1 MDRLVEASFPSLLRP
16 QPRERILDIGC
27 GEGNHLLFF
36 CRLGLDVSGVDAS
49 SYMIRQARRHLG
61 NRSTLQVGQAEDL
74 PYDDNEFDFASLINT
89 LEFLDDPLEALKEA
103 GRVARKGVF
112 IGVMNSISWYCIWSK
127 MESLFRASLAKY
139 VSFFSLW
146 ELKSYAQKAFGNV
159 PIAWR
164 CAASRGPLVD
174 KVCDAFSGR
183 RYLEHFPF
191 GCSLVFYAS
200 MRYWAKTNQHPLKVS
215 LKKTPRSIV
224 SGVTREGFHQ
234 ARVVPHDER
243 SLSV

>member
-16 QPRERILDIGC
+16 QPRERVLDIGC

-49 SYMIRQARRHLG
+49 PYMIRQARRHLG
-61 NRSTLQVGQAEDL
+61 NRSSLQVGQAEDL
-74 PYDDNEFDFASLINT
+74 PYEDNEFDFASLINT
-89 LEFLDDPLEALKEA
+89 LEFLDDPLGALKEA

-127 MESLFRASLAKY
+127 MESLFRTSLAKY

-146 ELKSYAQKAFGNV
+146 GLKSYAQKAFGDV

-164 CAASRGPLVD
+164 CASSRGPLVE
-174 KVCDAFSGR
+174 KVCDAFPGR

-200 MRYWAKTNQHPLKVS
+200 MRYWVKTNQHPLKVS
-215 LKKTPRSIV
+215 LRKTPRSIV
-224 SGVTREGFHQ
+224 RGVTREGFHQ